1 MKRTMLRDF
10 RCFALVLSLAV
21 AGCASTSHI
30 ITGTPRDPVDPAQ
43 VTLYT
48 SAPPE
53 YEEIAIVQ
61 ASSSGSFVFG
71 DQAKMDVV
79 VQRLKEE
86 AAALGAN
93 GVLLQDTQS
102 QGGGGGVGTGF
113 GVSSG
118 GGSYVSTGIYT
129 SSSVR
134 TGRGLAIYVP
144 IESSR

>member
-1 MKRTMLRDF
+1 MKRIVFFDIRRFGLG
-10 RCFALVLSLAV
+10 LLLAV
-21 AGCASTSHI
+21 AGCAATSHI
-30 ITGTPRDPVDPAQ
+30 ITGTPRNPVDPAQ

-53 YEEIAIVQ
+53 YEEIAIVE
-61 ASSSGSFVFG
+61 ASSRSAFVFG

-93 GVLLQDTQS
+93 GVLLQDTHSQS
-102 QGGGGGVGTGF
+102 GGGGVGTGF

-118 GGSYVSTGIYT
+118 GGGYVSTGIYT
-129 SSSVR
+129 SPSFK

-144 IESSR
+144 TESAP